1 MAELPAEDASAT
13 RIESVDALT
22 QGTGPG
28 ATLTS
33 ASSLTGHDVVN
44 RAGDTLGEV
53 QEIML
58 DLAHGTIA
66 YAVMRSGGFLG
77 IGERLFAIP
86 WRALQLDAE
95 RKAFVLDVDKSHFD
109 KAPGFET
116 THWPTQLN
124 GGEAWHRDVHD
135 HYGTPVYWE
144 K

>member
-1 MAELPAEDASAT
+1 MVDLPTDEGPAT

-22 QGTGPG
+22 RSAGPG

-44 RAGDTLGEV
+44 RAGETLGEV
-53 QEIML
+53 QEVML
-58 DLAHGTIA
+58 DLSHGTVA
-66 YAVMRSGGFLG
+66 YAVMSSGGFLG

-109 KAPGFET
+109 KAPGFEPS
-116 THWPTQLN
+116 HWPTQLN
-124 GGEAWHRDVHD
+124 GGEEWHRDVHAY
-135 HYGTPVYWE
+135 YGTPVYWE